1 MTSRVNFSPLKDTWT
16 TESDLKMSEW
26 EPYPELENVL
36 NNYNGC
42 PRTIESY
49 ANIKKDNYS
58 TLDNTWTNQSPFTL
72 N

>member
-16 TESDLKMSEW
+16 VESDLKMSDW
-26 EPYPELENVL
+26 QPYPELENTL

-42 PRTIESY
+42 PKIESY
-49 ANIKKDNYS
+49 TNIKKDNYS
-58 TLDNTWTNQSPFTL
+58 TLDNTWTNQTPFTL